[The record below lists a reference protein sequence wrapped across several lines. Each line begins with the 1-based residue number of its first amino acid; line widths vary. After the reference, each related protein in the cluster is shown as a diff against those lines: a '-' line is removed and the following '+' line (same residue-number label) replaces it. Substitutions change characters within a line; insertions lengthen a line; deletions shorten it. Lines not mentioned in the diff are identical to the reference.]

1 MSEEEAIE
9 ILKKCF
15 EDIRGSMFWRDE
27 WQALDVVEEYIKNS
41 INKDKI
47 REKIK
52 ELEERKKDLLE
63 LEDSCARSIG
73 IEDCDEKIII
83 YNDLLE
89 E

>member
-27 WQALDVVEEYIKNS
+27 WQALDVVEEYIRNS

-47 REKIK
+47 REKIE
-52 ELEERKKDLLE
+52 ELEKEKTEVIHELDFKSFYTLSQLKD
-63 LEDSCARSIG
+63 
-73 IEDCDEKIII
+73 IEISVLNE
-83 YNDLLE
+83 LLE